1 MTVNSRKY
9 FVFLTAIIC
18 GFWSQTL
25 YGQLKQR
32 NVLYLHFEQKHI
44 RSDAF
49 PADSVFAV
57 TYRLKCPKPCN
68 FHGYDLRFSY
78 EATKIVPIQ
87 GFFAGTASAN
97 ADIKTAN
104 NVSGSHEF
112 RVEVLASTMLDTS
125 NHVLFN
131 YRASVFSTLA
141 DSALIAPTL
150 VDVLSETSGIDT
162 VIIDNAPGRDDVSWY
177 PFAVAYL
184 DSVKQSPKNNNLR
197 VSSDSLSMQSDSTAT
212 ISLYIDSLEQT
223 FVKSGVFKC
232 KIDTSVLTVTDI
244 ISTGAF
250 ASTTIQKHIV
260 GDSIEIDFTSQTA
273 IQPSGKAF
281 DIVVRARHR
290 TDTVITLL
298 ATAQLVILNQDN
310 LVLGVHYTL
319 RPIRVFGLA
328 THDTLNVVNLFP
340 TLAEPSVQTIFSP
353 SGNELTIRFMQPVL
367 QTDKVIQIF
376 EINGGLVYADRT
388 DKESV
393 TLPLRFSNGTYF
405 IAVKD
410 MKSKQVFFTKFFVV
424 R

>member
-1 MTVNSRKY
+1 MTVNSKKY
-9 FVFLTAIIC
+9 FVFLIAIIC

-25 YGQLKQR
+25 YAQLQQR

-44 RSDAF
+44 RSDGF

-104 NVSGSHEF
+104 NISASHEF

-162 VIIDNAPGRDDVSWY
+162 VIIDNAPGRDDISWY
-177 PFAVAYL
+177 PFAVAYV
-184 DSVKQSPKNNNLR
+184 DSIKQSPKKSLLR
-197 VSSDSLSMQSDSTAT
+197 VSSDSLSIESDSTST
-212 ISLYIDSLEQT
+212 IALQIDSLEQT
-223 FVKSGVFKC
+223 LVKSGVLRFR
-232 KIDTSVLTVTDI
+232 IDTSALTVTDI
-244 ISTGAF
+244 IATGAF
-250 ASTTIQKHIV
+250 ASATIQKHIG
-260 GDSIEIDFTSQTA
+260 GDSVEIDFTSQTA

-281 DIVVRARHR
+281 DLVVRAQHR
-290 TDTVITLL
+290 TDTAITSL
-298 ATAQLVILNQDN
+298 ATPQLVILNQDN
-310 LVLGVHYTL
+310 LVSGVQYTL
-319 RPIRVFGLA
+319 RPIRVFGIA
-328 THDTLNVVNLFP
+328 KKDTLNVVSSYESLP
-340 TLAEPSVQTIFSP
+340 QPSVQTIFSP
-353 SGNELTIRFMQPVL
+353 SGDELTIRCMQTDL
-367 QTDKVIQIF
+367 QSDKVIQIF
-376 EINGGLVYADRT
+376 EINGGLVFTDRT

-393 TLPLRFSNGTYF
+393 TLPLRFAAGTY
-405 IAVKD
+405 IVVVKET
-410 MKSKQVFFTKFFVV
+410 KSKQVFFTKFFVV